1 MLQNTRGIVLRS
13 VKYGETS
20 LITSVF
26 TESQGVQS
34 YMVQGVRTSKAKTNK
49 AALLQP
55 ATLLELVIYQKP
67 QVNLQRIKEYQY
79 AHIYTSLQEDIVK
92 NSIALFSVELLLRLL
107 PEHAQ
112 QPELFRFSFEYF
124 KLLDKMEIVSVAN
137 FPIYF
142 IIQCGHL
149 MGYEIRGT
157 YSNITPYL
165 SLQDGAYT
173 EHLPPMGPH
182 LQDDEARALSAL
194 LSVEDPA
201 KLKDIHMNATARYHI
216 MDWYIAFLHQ
226 HTQHLGSIRSLA
238 VLQAVLH

>member
-1 MLQNTRGIVLRS
+1 MLQNTRGIVLRA

-20 LITSVF
+20 LITSIF
-26 TESQGVQS
+26 TEKHGVQS
-34 YMVQGVRTSKAKTNK
+34 YMVQGVRSSKSKSNK

-55 ATLLELVIYQKP
+55 ATLLELVVYQKP
-67 QVNLQRIKEYQY
+67 QANLQRLKEYQY
-79 AHIYTSLQEDIVK
+79 AHIYIHMQEDIVR

-112 QPELFRFSFEYF
+112 QPELFEFSFDYF
-124 KLLDKMEIVSVAN
+124 KKLDALDIASVAN

-142 IIQCGHL
+142 IIQCGHIL
-149 MGYEIRGT
+149 GYEITGD
-157 YSNITPYL
+157 YSERTPHAN
-165 SLQDGAYT
+165 LQDGAFT

-182 LQDDEARALSAL
+182 LQDDEARMLSAL
-194 LSVEDPA
+194 LHIKELGE
-201 KLKDIHMNATARYHI
+201 LKQIVLNATMRYRL

-226 HTQHLGSIRSLA
+226 HTQHLGNIRSLA